1 MTYPVL
7 AGISVMVVITALY
20 LKIAA
25 SATGPKHRV
34 RSRRR

>member
-1 MTYPVL
+1 L
-7 AGISVMVVITALY
+7 IMVVITALY
-20 LKIAA
+20 LKIAT